1 MLRIPDWFGGNVV
14 TQDFRI
20 VSLLRG
26 TGLLLLL
33 GLALLAERQKLP
45 TVRIERPISAQPRES
60 NSVYE
65 LERDQ
70 TLGDVFARF
79 LDANDQDAL
88 LTELRSYVDP
98 RRVREGT
105 TVTVSKVR
113 GDNTRPSSIEVT
125 LNADET
131 VHLVPNSDS
140 WKSRLISVPTTV
152 DTIWASGTIVSSLWN
167 SLLQNEHLNEV
178 DQRDRE
184 KLVLEL
190 NDVFKWQVDF
200 VRQIQAG
207 DSYRFAFE
215 REVRASGTMRT
226 GHVLAA
232 ELVNQKRSY
241 TAVWFDPNGDGAG
254 THYDLDGKSV
264 KGAFLLSPIE
274 LRHRIS
280 SRFTNSRFHPILKRW
295 RAHRGVDYAAPTGT
309 SVQATGNGVVV
320 YRARESTYG
329 NRIDIQH
336 PNGWT
341 TRYAHMNGFS
351 RGVSVGSRIKQGD
364 VIGYVGMTGLA
375 TGPHLH
381 YEMLLHGRH
390 EDPLGIDL
398 PSGDPV
404 PEDQWDTWQVQ
415 KLSRVSFLEG
425 LISDQMSSDPSA
437 IIRSRSGSGVR

>member
-1 MLRIPDWFGGNVV
+1 MF
-14 TQDFRI
+14 QDIRAISLFR
-20 VSLLRG
+20 G
-26 TGLLLLL
+26 FGLLVLMFLIFWQ
-33 GLALLAERQKLP
+33 EKEKLP
-45 TVRIERPISAQPRES
+45 TVQIDDPIPAQPREDEF
-60 NSVYE
+60 VYA
-65 LERDQ
+65 LETNQ
-70 TLGDVFARF
+70 TLGDLFNKF
-79 LDANDQDAL
+79 LNPNDQDAL
-88 LTELRSYVDP
+88 LSALRVHIDP

-105 TVTVSKVR
+105 TVRVR
-113 GDNTRPSSIEVT
+113 SERGGLEGVKSVEVT
-125 LNADET
+125 LNADEMVQLLPST
-131 VHLVPNSDS
+131 ES
-140 WKSRLISVPTTV
+140 WNSRLISTPTTV
-152 DTIWASGTIVSSLWN
+152 DTIWASGNIESSLWN
-167 SLLQNEHLNEV
+167 SLIRNQDLAQV
-178 DQRDRE
+178 VQVDRE

-215 REVRASGTMRT
+215 REIRSSGTMRT

-232 ELVNQKRSY
+232 ELINQNRSY
-241 TAVWFDPNGDGAG
+241 TAVWFDPNGDGEG
-254 THYDLDGKSV
+254 TYYDLDGKSV

-280 SRFTNSRFHPILKRW
+280 SRFTTSRFHPILKTW

-309 SVQATGNGVVV
+309 PVQATGNGVIVH
-320 YRARESTYG
+320 RARESTYG

-341 TRYAHMNGFS
+341 TRYAHMNAFARGF
-351 RGVSVGSRIKQGD
+351 SVGSRIKQGD
-364 VIGYVGMTGLA
+364 IIGYVGMTGLA

-404 PEDQWDTWQVQ
+404 PNDQWDQWQVQ
-415 KLSRVSFLEG
+415 KLDRLAFLDE
-425 LISDQMSSDPSA
+425 LTDDSVISGSTRNIEDQSN
-437 IIRSRSGSGVR
+437 SGVR

>member
-1 MLRIPDWFGGNVV
+1 MF
-14 TQDFRI
+14 QDIRAISLFR
-20 VSLLRG
+20 G
-26 TGLLLLL
+26 FGLLVLMFLIFWQ
-33 GLALLAERQKLP
+33 EKEKLP
-45 TVRIERPISAQPRES
+45 TVQIDDPIPAQPREDEF
-60 NSVYE
+60 VYP
-65 LERDQ
+65 LETNQ
-70 TLGDVFARF
+70 TLGDLFNKF
-79 LDANDQDAL
+79 LNPNDQDAL
-88 LTELRSYVDP
+88 LSALRVHIDP

-105 TVTVSKVR
+105 TVRVR
-113 GDNTRPSSIEVT
+113 SERGGLEGVKSVEVT
-125 LNADET
+125 LNADEMVQLLPST
-131 VHLVPNSDS
+131 ES
-140 WKSRLISVPTTV
+140 WNSRLISTPTTV
-152 DTIWASGTIVSSLWN
+152 DTIWASGNIESSLWN
-167 SLLQNEHLNEV
+167 SLIRNQDLAQV
-178 DQRDRE
+178 VQVDRE

-215 REVRASGTMRT
+215 REIRSSGTMRT

-232 ELVNQKRSY
+232 ELINQNRSY
-241 TAVWFDPNGDGAG
+241 TAVWFDPNGDGEG
-254 THYDLDGKSV
+254 TYYDLDGKSV

-280 SRFTNSRFHPILKRW
+280 SRFTTSRFHPILKTW

-309 SVQATGNGVVV
+309 PVQATGNGVIVH
-320 YRARESTYG
+320 RARESTYG

-341 TRYAHMNGFS
+341 TRYAHMNAFARGF
-351 RGVSVGSRIKQGD
+351 SVGSRIKQGD
-364 VIGYVGMTGLA
+364 IIGYVGMTGLA

-404 PEDQWDTWQVQ
+404 PNDQWDQWQVQ
-415 KLSRVSFLEG
+415 KLDRLAFLDE
-425 LISDQMSSDPSA
+425 LTDDSVISGSTRNIEDQSN
-437 IIRSRSGSGVR
+437 SGVR

>member
-1 MLRIPDWFGGNVV
+1 VF
-14 TQDFRI
+14 QDIRAISLFR
-20 VSLLRG
+20 G
-26 TGLLLLL
+26 FGLLVLLFL
-33 GLALLAERQKLP
+33 IFWQEKEKLP
-45 TVRIERPISAQPRES
+45 TVQIDDPIPAQPREDEF
-60 NSVYE
+60 VYA
-65 LERDQ
+65 LETNQ
-70 TLGDVFARF
+70 TLGDLFNKF
-79 LDANDQDAL
+79 LNPNDQDAL
-88 LTELRSYVDP
+88 LSALRVHIDP

-105 TVTVSKVR
+105 TVRVR
-113 GDNTRPSSIEVT
+113 SQRGGLEGVKSVEVT
-125 LNADET
+125 LNADEMVQLLPST
-131 VHLVPNSDS
+131 ES
-140 WKSRLISVPTTV
+140 WNSRLISTPTTV
-152 DTIWASGTIVSSLWN
+152 DTIWASGNIESSLWN
-167 SLLQNEHLNEV
+167 SLIRNQDLAQV
-178 DQRDRE
+178 VQVDRE

-215 REVRASGTMRT
+215 REIRSSGTMRT

-232 ELVNQKRSY
+232 ELINQNRSY
-241 TAVWFDPNGDGAG
+241 TAVWFDPNGDGEG
-254 THYDLDGKSV
+254 TYYDLDGKSV

-280 SRFTNSRFHPILKRW
+280 SRFTTSRFHPILKTW

-309 SVQATGNGVVV
+309 PVQATGNGVIVH
-320 YRARESTYG
+320 RARESTYG

-341 TRYAHMNGFS
+341 TRYAHMNAFARGF
-351 RGVSVGSRIKQGD
+351 SVGSRIKQGD
-364 VIGYVGMTGLA
+364 IIGYVGMTGLA

-404 PEDQWDTWQVQ
+404 PNDQWDQWQVQ
-415 KLSRVSFLEG
+415 KLDRLAFLDE
-425 LISDQMSSDPSA
+425 LTDDSVISGSTRNIEDQSN
-437 IIRSRSGSGVR
+437 SGVR

>member
-1 MLRIPDWFGGNVV
+1 MF
-14 TQDFRI
+14 QDIRAISLFR
-20 VSLLRG
+20 G
-26 TGLLLLL
+26 FGLLVLLFL
-33 GLALLAERQKLP
+33 IFWQEKEKLP
-45 TVRIERPISAQPRES
+45 TVQIDDPIPAQPREDEF
-60 NSVYE
+60 VYA
-65 LERDQ
+65 LETNQ
-70 TLGDVFARF
+70 TLGDLFNKF
-79 LDANDQDAL
+79 LNPNDQDAL
-88 LTELRSYVDP
+88 LSALRVHIDP

-105 TVTVSKVR
+105 TVRVR
-113 GDNTRPSSIEVT
+113 SERGGLEGVKSVEVT
-125 LNADET
+125 LNADEMVQLLPST
-131 VHLVPNSDS
+131 ES
-140 WKSRLISVPTTV
+140 WNSRLISTPTTV
-152 DTIWASGTIVSSLWN
+152 DTIWASGNIESSLWN
-167 SLLQNEHLNEV
+167 SLIRNQDLAQV
-178 DQRDRE
+178 VQVDRE

-215 REVRASGTMRT
+215 REIRSSGTMRT

-232 ELVNQKRSY
+232 ELINQNRSY
-241 TAVWFDPNGDGAG
+241 TAVWFDPNGDGEG
-254 THYDLDGKSV
+254 TYYDLDGKSV

-280 SRFTNSRFHPILKRW
+280 SRFTTSRFHPILKTW

-309 SVQATGNGVVV
+309 PVQATGNGVIVH
-320 YRARESTYG
+320 RARESTYG

-341 TRYAHMNGFS
+341 TRYAHMNAFARGF
-351 RGVSVGSRIKQGD
+351 SVGSRIKQGD
-364 VIGYVGMTGLA
+364 IIGYVGMTGLA

-404 PEDQWDTWQVQ
+404 PNDQWDQWQVQ
-415 KLSRVSFLEG
+415 KLDRLAFLDE
-425 LISDQMSSDPSA
+425 LTDDSVISGSTRNIEDQSN
-437 IIRSRSGSGVR
+437 SGVR

>member
-1 MLRIPDWFGGNVV
+1 MF
-14 TQDFRI
+14 QDIRAISLFR
-20 VSLLRG
+20 G
-26 TGLLLLL
+26 FGLLVLLFL
-33 GLALLAERQKLP
+33 IFWQEKEKLP
-45 TVRIERPISAQPRES
+45 TVQIDDPIPAQPREDEF
-60 NSVYE
+60 VYA
-65 LERDQ
+65 LETNQ
-70 TLGDVFARF
+70 TLGDLFNKF
-79 LDANDQDAL
+79 LNPNDQDAL
-88 LTELRSYVDP
+88 LSALRVHIDP

-105 TVTVSKVR
+105 TVRVR
-113 GDNTRPSSIEVT
+113 SERGGLEGVKSVEVT

-131 VHLVPNSDS
+131 VQLLPSTES
-140 WKSRLISVPTTV
+140 WNSRLISTPTTV
-152 DTIWASGTIVSSLWN
+152 DTIWASGNIESSLWN
-167 SLLQNEHLNEV
+167 SLIRNQDLAQV
-178 DQRDRE
+178 VQVDRE

-215 REVRASGTMRT
+215 REIRSSGTMRT

-232 ELVNQKRSY
+232 ELINQNRSY
-241 TAVWFDPNGDGAG
+241 TAVWFDPNGDGEG
-254 THYDLDGKSV
+254 TYYDLDGKSV

-280 SRFTNSRFHPILKRW
+280 SRFTTSRFHPILKTW

-309 SVQATGNGVVV
+309 PVQATGNGVIVH
-320 YRARESTYG
+320 RARESTYG

-341 TRYAHMNGFS
+341 TRYAHMNAFARGF
-351 RGVSVGSRIKQGD
+351 SVGSRIKQGD
-364 VIGYVGMTGLA
+364 IIGYVGMTGLA
-375 TGPHLH
+375 TGPYLH

-404 PEDQWDTWQVQ
+404 PNDQWDQWQVQ
-415 KLSRVSFLEG
+415 KLDRLAFLDE
-425 LISDQMSSDPSA
+425 LTDDSVISGSTRNIEDQSN
-437 IIRSRSGSGVR
+437 SGVR